1 MLVNAASRPSS
12 RGAERVN
19 RQGAKNAKEKSN
31 TQIVCSLDWLISY
44 FESVPLLF
52 CHLAWRSW
60 RLGGEFP
67 RMNFK
72 LTIQYDGTDFHGW
85 QMQDE
90 LRTVQGELTRALSLI
105 EGSPVVVHG
114 SGRTDAGVHA
124 EGQVASVHLQKDIT
138 PEKLRAAI
146 NGNVGKDVRVIE
158 AEAATDDFHARYS
171 ALGKTYL
178 YRTVNGPV
186 MSPFWL
192 RYAHHEARPLD
203 LERMSECAQLFLG
216 THDWSAFSSAQSD
229 SETRSRTITQL
240 RVVERRDERAQARIV
255 EITTSAD
262 GFLRYMVRS
271 IAGTLLA
278 VGRDEIDKQT
288 VARAIRE
295 GDRSLAGATAPACG
309 LTLLSVR
316 YE

>member
-1 MLVNAASRPSS
+1 
-12 RGAERVN
+12 
-19 RQGAKNAKEKSN
+19 
-31 TQIVCSLDWLISY
+31 
-44 FESVPLLF
+44 
-52 CHLAWRSW
+52 
-60 RLGGEFP
+60 
-67 RMNFK
+67 MNFK

-85 QMQDE
+85 QMQDD
-90 LRTVQGELTRALSLI
+90 LRTVQGEMTKALSLI
-105 EGSPVVVHG
+105 EGSPAVVQG

-124 EGQVASVHLQKDIT
+124 EGQVASVKLQKDIT

-146 NGNVGKDVRVIE
+146 NGNVGKDVRVME
-158 AEAATDDFHARYS
+158 VQVVDDDFHARYS
-171 ALGKTYL
+171 ALEKTYL

-186 MSPFWL
+186 ISPFWL

-203 LERMSECAQLFLG
+203 LERMKGCAELFLG
-216 THDWSAFSSAQSD
+216 THEWSAFSSAQSD
-229 SETRSRTITQL
+229 SETKGRTITHL
-240 RVVERRDERAQARIV
+240 SVVERKDERARSSMV
-255 EITTSAD
+255 EIAIGAD

-278 VGRDEIDKQT
+278 VGRGEINKQT
-288 VARAIRE
+288 VAQAIRE